1 MVEEVGK
8 NKYCKCCVKKT
19 CISTVFF
26 RSDAQN
32 WGYEI
37 WKREQEGGVGGV
49 GGVGG
54 GADGR
59 TCHGVIAETLLPS

>member
-26 RSDAQN
+26 VAMR
-32 WGYEI
+32 
-37 WKREQEGGVGGV
+37 RTGVMRFGNGSRR
-49 GGVGG
+49 
-54 GADGR
+54 AAL
-59 TCHGVIAETLLPS
+59 AELVELAAARMAERATA